1 MDRPRVLLADNHRLL
16 REAFAAL
23 LEPHC
28 EVVGTVADGCELL
41 AVAAALDPDV
51 IILEV
56 ALPRLNGLD
65 AGRELKKLLPEV
77 KLVYLSVISDPELAA
92 ELREIGADA
101 LLLKSSA
108 ASELLRA
115 IREVSAGCVY
125 VTPLADRGTK
135 GPVSHP
141 QVRQGRSGG
150 LSPRRRDVLRLL
162 AEGHSMKQV
171 ARKLNLSP
179 RTIAYHKYGMM
190 EELGL
195 RSNAKLIQYAIQRQ
209 LVSA

>member
-1 MDRPRVLLADNHRLL
+1 MDRPRVLLAHNHQLL

-41 AVAAALDPDV
+41 AVASALHPDV

-65 AGRELKKLLPEV
+65 AGRELKNCMPEV
-77 KLVYLSVISDPELAA
+77 KLVYLTASGDPELTA
-92 ELREIGADA
+92 EMLEVGADA
-101 LLLKSSA
+101 VLLKSSA

-115 IREVSAGCVY
+115 LREVSAGCVY
-125 VTPLADRGTK
+125 VTPLADPGATGLVPHSR
-135 GPVSHP
+135 
-141 QVRQGRSGG
+141 VRRRRSGG

-195 RSNAKLIQYAIQRQ
+195 RTNAKLIQYALQRQ
-209 LVSA
+209 LVPA